1 MQTLGGAVASLHA
14 LAAVPEA
21 AGPDAGVC
29 MRRRPDHPDSS
40 ERELPFDAG
49 ERLEVEAGRHLAAA
63 LGWCFVDLESYSIS
77 CGILGK
83 VTAELACRLR
93 CVPIVH
99 NAHRIVLAVDDP
111 FQGAYLE
118 LHPELFGSLAGRE
131 LSIALATRRGLDR
144 ALHKRV
150 TVLRV

>member
-1 MQTLGGAVASLHA
+1 MQ
-14 LAAVPEA
+14 
-21 AGPDAGVC
+21 
-29 MRRRPDHPDSS
+29 RRPVHPHPN
-40 ERELPFDAG
+40 EEELPFDPG
-49 ERLEVEAGRHLAAA
+49 ERPDLEAGRHLAAA
-63 LGWCFVDLESYSIS
+63 LGWSFVDLESYSIS

-83 VTAELACRLR
+83 VAAELACRLR

-99 NAHRIVLAVDDP
+99 NAHRLVLAVDDP

-118 LHPELFGSLAGRE
+118 LHPELFGPRAGRE
-131 LSIALATRRGLDR
+131 LGIALTTRRGLDR